1 MGDSNPFEE
10 ESDSKNPFDDGEE
23 EPENPFNPK
32 LTTLSPLP
40 PPPDLQDSPTPTPRP
55 RFRFRTAVSRVNW
68 DFFWLFPRERFLDP
82 PPPLLSILY
91 MDLKCKT

>member
-40 PPPDLQDSPTPTPRP
+40 PAPDLRDSPTPTQRP

-68 DFFWLFPRERFLDP
+68 DFFW
-82 PPPLLSILY
+82 
-91 MDLKCKT
+91 